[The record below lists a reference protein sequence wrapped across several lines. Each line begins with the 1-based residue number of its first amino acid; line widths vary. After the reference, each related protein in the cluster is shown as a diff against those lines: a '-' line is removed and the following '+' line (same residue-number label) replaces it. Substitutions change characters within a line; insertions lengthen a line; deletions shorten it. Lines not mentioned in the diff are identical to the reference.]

1 MYAPNIGSELLRI
14 HSIITRG
21 LQVALQNSLMISEQ
35 GYSDAQTKEGY
46 FCFVR
51 CFISVLNSHH
61 HTEDQIAFPYLK
73 AKMLEA
79 PYDLLMSQHQDLIH
93 VLDQLG
99 DVLEEAECTSE
110 SKLSCNLYMLLKRI
124 EASWFPHISIEEN
137 YFTVDR
143 MAALIAP
150 EEQARMI
157 KQFVEHSQQYM
168 KPDFLVI
175 PFLLYNLPQEERT
188 LFSRAM
194 PAILIEALVPVVWK
208 EKWAPMKPF
217 LIQ

>member
-1 MYAPNIGSELLRI
+1 
-14 HSIITRG
+14 
-21 LQVALQNSLMISEQ
+21 
-35 GYSDAQTKEGY
+35 
-46 FCFVR
+46 
-51 CFISVLNSHH
+51 
-61 HTEDQIAFPYLK
+61 
-73 AKMLEA
+73 
-79 PYDLLMSQHQDLIH
+79 
-93 VLDQLG
+93 
-99 DVLEEAECTSE
+99 
-110 SKLSCNLYMLLKRI
+110 
-124 EASWFPHISIEEN
+124 
-137 YFTVDR
+137 